1 MSITFFIARRE
12 PDGTTRMAYRCNCS
26 ERWCNA
32 CDAAFDKNEQSPEM
46 YTCADCTDV
55 EMNLAN
61 QNAMEFI
68 HWLGINADYSIPAPE
83 MAALCRRR
91 LWDEKRNHDPAKDGD
106 EYKVEGG
113 PRVIIAER
121 RPGYL
126 REKTE
131 IMLRICEK
139 AGDRL
144 IAWG

>member
-12 PDGTTRMAYRCNCS
+12 PDGTTRMAYRCDCS

-32 CDAAFDKNEQSPEM
+32 CEAAIYPEPYPPM
-46 YTCADCTDV
+46 FTCDDCTDV

-61 QNAMEFI
+61 PNAMEFI
-68 HWLGINADYSIPAPE
+68 AWLGIKADYSLPAPE
-83 MAALCRRR
+83 VAALCRRR
-91 LWDEKRNHDPAKDGD
+91 LWDETRNHDPIVLGD
-106 EYKVEGG
+106 EYKVPNG
-113 PRVIIAER
+113 PKVIICER

-126 REKTE
+126 RERTE
-131 IMLRICEK
+131 TMLRICEK

>member
-1 MSITFFIARRE
+1 MSITFFIAVRR
-12 PDGTTRMAYRCNCS
+12 PDGETRMAYRCDCS

-32 CDAAFDKNEQSPEM
+32 CDAAWAKDEKAPDMF
-46 YTCADCTDV
+46 TCDDCTDT

-61 QNAMEFI
+61 VNAMEFI
-68 HWLGINADYSIPAPE
+68 HWLGITADYSLPATE
-83 MAALCRRR
+83 VAALCRRR
-91 LWDEKRNHDPAKDGD
+91 LWDEKRNHDPLKEGD
-106 EYKVEGG
+106 EYKVENG
-113 PRVIIAER
+113 PHVIISER

-126 REKTE
+126 REKTK